1 MNWPETACWFYY
13 GKAILM
19 LLTLKTQRYKAMV
32 GKMETLLMEALVK
45 ILEI

>member
-1 MNWPETACWFYY
+1 
-13 GKAILM
+13 M
-19 LLTLKTQRYKAMV
+19 LLTLKTQRYKTMV

>member
-1 MNWPETACWFYY
+1 
-13 GKAILM
+13 M
-19 LLTLKTQRYKAMV
+19 LPILKTQHYKAMV